1 MKKTLIIIGAAA
13 VLVACSPTKK
23 ETPTQPVSI
32 EQAIN
37 KQLTYGKAYDVDSNE
52 YKTIAIGKQ
61 TWFAENLRTVK
72 FNDGTAI
79 ANVTENAAW
88 ASNQEPAF
96 AAFNNDVPVSAHGLL
111 YNYKAIESGN
121 LCPEGWRVST
131 DEDWNKL
138 IDNLSGKDSI
148 AIMQKTNNW
157 NKKDSVDLVKRIEKR
172 RDNIAIVLKAKGM
185 FSLEDEKEKATN
197 ESGFSALP
205 SGFRERDGRFHV
217 MGENALW
224 WSSSPRTATAENKK
238 FIEKEKGKYDYYTF
252 DEKEKM
258 YTYYTIDMHNGM
270 YYSMDKN
277 TNVNHSHIARTVG
290 LSVRCVKE

>member
-111 YNYKAIESGN
+111 YNYKAIEGGN
-121 LCPEGWRVST
+121 LCPEGWRVPT
-131 DEDWNKL
+131 DEDWNTL
-138 IDNLSGKDSI
+138 ADTLGGSEI
-148 AIMQKTNNW
+148 AGT
-157 NKKDSVDLVKRIEKR
+157 
-172 RDNIAIVLKAKGM
+172 ALKANNVW
-185 FSLEDEKEKATN
+185 KEGETTN
-197 ESGFSALP
+197 ASGFSALP

-217 MGENALW
+217 MGQNALW
-224 WSSSPRTATAENKK
+224 WSQTPR
-238 FIEKEKGKYDYYTF
+238 
-252 DEKEKM
+252 
-258 YTYYTIDMHNGM
+258 IDKRNDLLDTHNGM
-270 YYSMDKN
+270 YYSIDKN
-277 TNVNHSHIARTVG
+277 TNINHSHIARTVG